1 MISRKLSNPER
12 KFQAKMPKEDIT
24 VYAEFELRPF
34 FLSYYDLTAGLGR
47 VVGPARASYGDEVSL
62 TVIPEEG
69 SELLLLM
76 VLDEEIPEEGVVANG
91 DGTYTATLK
100 CRAGG

>member
-1 MISRKLSNPER
+1 M
-12 KFQAKMPKEDIT
+12 
-24 VYAEFELRPF
+24 
-34 FLSYYDLTAGLGR
+34 LGR

-76 VLDEEIPEEGVVANG
+76 VSGEEIPEENIVANG
-91 DGTYTATLK
+91 DCTYTATFEMQ
-100 CRAGG
+100 GGQVSVTSMFSEC